1 MIDTFQEKPPEFRKS
16 DNLKFEAAE
25 DEEEESDT
33 TSADATKNDV
43 ATTFS
48 TTTLRGGIPGKD
60 HQHLVSSKSEN
71 SLVLLKKPLKM
82 CENMLDIGNR
92 RRSKFVRQKSFEID
106 SDSTDI
112 DASLTPR
119 YNSERR
125 LMYSPVNVIS
135 RLM

>member
-1 MIDTFQEKPPEFRKS
+1 MFKIGIVTFQEKPPEFRKS

-48 TTTLRGGIPGKD
+48 TTTLRGGGIPGKD
-60 HQHLVSSKSEN
+60 HQQMVSSKSEN

-82 CENMLDIGNR
+82 CDNKLDIGNR

-119 YNSERR
+119 YY
-125 LMYSPVNVIS
+125 LDYYSVS
-135 RLM
+135 FAS